1 MAKIDDVRKEMAAAL
16 KAGDKPR
23 KDALSLLLSALKSKQ
38 IDKREPLSEEEE
50 NAVVY
55 REIKE
60 ARETLETTPPTRTQI
75 IDECKLRIEVYSAFA
90 PQRMGE
96 EEIRQALKAVLEEL
110 NLPQHTPKD
119 KGRIMKAL
127 MPRLQGR
134 ADGATVNKLVTA
146 AMQAQ

>member
-1 MAKIDDVRKEMAAAL
+1 
-16 KAGDKPR
+16 
-23 KDALSLLLSALKSKQ
+23 
-38 IDKREPLSEEEE
+38 
-50 NAVVY
+50 
-55 REIKE
+55 
-60 ARETLETTPPTRTQI
+60 
-75 IDECKLRIEVYSAFA
+75 
-90 PQRMGE
+90 MGE

-110 NLPQHTPKD
+110 NLPQPTPKD